1 MKRKGRKHTRLLL
14 FIFFCYESGNVFF
27 SCWAFEQTVSFYR
40 LAVVNYIGF
49 HDKGM
54 LLAGGC
60 GNTNG
65 EPKIERTGYLQKAFE
80 FGKQIYPEE
89 LNTDQ

>member
-1 MKRKGRKHTRLLL
+1 MDQDEEERP
-14 FIFFCYESGNVFF
+14 
-27 SCWAFEQTVSFYR
+27 QTHAASP
-40 LAVVNYIGF
+40 LHLVVNYIGF

>member
-1 MKRKGRKHTRLLL
+1 
-14 FIFFCYESGNVFF
+14 
-27 SCWAFEQTVSFYR
+27 
-40 LAVVNYIGF
+40 VVNYIGF

-65 EPKIERTGYLQKAFE
+65 EPKIERTGYLQKVFE